1 MVNILLYLAEQC
13 SYYYPTSEV
22 EEMLST
28 FLPLL
33 TKEVGTH
40 HAFLIHSK
48 SLNHVRSLYSQ
59 WCL

>member
-13 SYYYPTSEV
+13 SHYYPVSEV

-33 TKEVGTH
+33 TKEASYSIILT
-40 HAFLIHSK
+40 L
-48 SLNHVRSLYSQ
+48 HVLTI
-59 WCL
+59 